1 MILGKIS
8 GKKKGGR
15 KLMKFKT
22 PYYVIHEQELDE
34 NFNKLKGALE
44 KHWNN
49 YIIGYSYKTNALPW
63 VIKHFDLLGCYAETV
78 SEDEYNLAKLIGVEK
93 NHIIYNG
100 PIKTKDSFLEALR
113 EGCVVNIDSQREIEW
128 LEEIEIEN
136 RRVGVRINFNIEKLC
151 PGQSQCPEE
160 GGRFGFCYENGE
172 LSKII
177 KKLQEKKVKISGI
190 HLHTSSKSRGL
201 DIYRAIAEIA
211 CKVQKQFELD
221 LDYVDVG
228 GGFFGGLSTKPQ
240 FDEYIALMESIL
252 STCFDKSKT
261 KLIVEPG
268 MAVIG
273 VPITYVTSVIDVK
286 DTEFS
291 RFVVTDG
298 TRTSIDPLM
307 TKNQYFHSFNMEGQ
321 RELHPRQIICGY
333 TCMEHDRLF
342 EEKNGPT
349 LQCGDQIIYDKV
361 GAYTMCLTPLFIK
374 YFPDVYVES
383 NGNIKKVRNAWTP
396 NEYVQLS
403 ELE

>member
-1 MILGKIS
+1 
-8 GKKKGGR
+8 
-15 KLMKFKT
+15 MKFKT
-22 PYYVIHEQELDE
+22 PYYMIHEQELDE
-34 NFNKLKGALE
+34 NFKKLKDALE

-78 SEDEYNLAKLIGVEK
+78 SEDEYNLAKLIGVGK

-100 PIKTKDSFLEALR
+100 PVKTKDSFMEALQN
-113 EGCVVNIDSQREIEW
+113 GCIVNIDSQREVEW
-128 LEEIEIEN
+128 LEDIESEN
-136 RRVGVRINFNIEKLC
+136 RRIGIRINFDIEKMC
-151 PGQSQCPEE
+151 PGQSQCPED

-177 KKLQEKKVKISGI
+177 TKLQEKKIKIAGI

-201 DIYRAIAEIA
+201 DIYRTIAEIA
-211 CKVQKQFELD
+211 CKVQKEFELD

-228 GGFFGGLSTKPQ
+228 GGFFGGLPTKPQ
-240 FDEYIALMESIL
+240 FDEYIALMENIL
-252 STCFDKSKT
+252 STCFDKTKT

-273 VPITYVTSVIDVK
+273 APISYVTSVIDVK
-286 DTEFS
+286 DTEFN

-307 TKNQYFHSFNMEGQ
+307 TKNSYFHSFDIKSQ
-321 RELHPRQIICGY
+321 RDTHPKQVICGY

-374 YFPDVYVES
+374 YFPDVYVEL
-383 NGNIKKVRNAWTP
+383 NGNVKKIRSAWTP
-396 NEYVQLS
+396 NEYVQRS

>member
-1 MILGKIS
+1 
-8 GKKKGGR
+8 
-15 KLMKFKT
+15 MKFKT
-22 PYYVIHEQELDE
+22 PYYMIHEQELDE
-34 NFNKLKGALE
+34 NFKKLKDALE

-78 SEDEYNLAKLIGVEK
+78 SEDEYNLAKLIGVGK

-100 PIKTKDSFLEALR
+100 PVKTKDSFMEALQN
-113 EGCVVNIDSQREIEW
+113 GCIVNIDSQREVEW
-128 LEEIEIEN
+128 LEDIESEN
-136 RRVGVRINFNIEKLC
+136 RRIGIRINFDIEKMC
-151 PGQSQCPEE
+151 PGQSQCPED

-177 KKLQEKKVKISGI
+177 TKLQEKKIKIAGI
-190 HLHTSSKSRGL
+190 HLHTSSKYRGL

-211 CKVQKQFELD
+211 CKVQKEFELD

-228 GGFFGGLSTKPQ
+228 GGFFGGLPTKPQ
-240 FDEYIALMESIL
+240 FDEYIALMENIL
-252 STCFDKSKT
+252 STCFDKTKT

-273 VPITYVTSVIDVK
+273 APISYVTSVIDVK
-286 DTEFS
+286 DTEFN

-307 TKNQYFHSFNMEGQ
+307 TKNSYFHSFDIKSQ
-321 RELHPRQIICGY
+321 RDTHPKQVICGY

-374 YFPDVYVES
+374 YFPDVYVEL
-383 NGNIKKVRNAWTP
+383 NGNVKKIRSAWTP
-396 NEYVQLS
+396 NEYVQRS

>member
-1 MILGKIS
+1 
-8 GKKKGGR
+8 
-15 KLMKFKT
+15 MKFKT
-22 PYYVIHEQELDE
+22 PYYVIHKNELDD
-34 NFNKLKGALE
+34 NFNKLKVALE

-63 VIKHFDLLGCYAETV
+63 VIKHFDSLGCYAETV
-78 SEDEYNLAKLIGVEK
+78 SEDEYNLAKIIGVEK
-93 NHIIYNG
+93 SKIIYNG
-100 PIKTKDSFLEALR
+100 PIKTKNSFIEAINN
-113 EGCVVNIDSQREIEW
+113 GCIVNIDSQREIEW
-128 LEEIEIEN
+128 LKEVQPTKREIGI
-136 RRVGVRINFNIEKLC
+136 RINFDIEKMC

-172 LSKII
+172 LSKAII
-177 KKLQEKKVKISGI
+177 KLKDEKVRISGI

-211 CKVQKQFELD
+211 CKIKQEFKLE

-228 GGFFGGLSTKPQ
+228 GGFFGGLPTKPQ
-240 FDEYIALMESIL
+240 FDEYITLMESIL
-252 STCFDKSKT
+252 SKSFDKAKT

-273 VPITYVTSVIDVK
+273 SPISYVTSVIDIK
-286 DTEFS
+286 DTGFN
-291 RFVVTDG
+291 RFVITDG

-307 TKNQYFHSFNMEGQ
+307 TKKSYFHTF
-321 RELHPRQIICGY
+321 ELDGERKNHPKQIISGY

-342 EEKNGPT
+342 VEKDGPT
-349 LQCGDQIIYDKV
+349 LQSGDYIIYNKV

-374 YFPDVYVES
+374 YFPDVYVETD
-383 NGNIKKVRNAWTP
+383 GTFKKVRNAWTP

-403 ELE
+403 VLE

>member
-1 MILGKIS
+1 
-8 GKKKGGR
+8 
-15 KLMKFKT
+15 MKFKT
-22 PYYVIHEQELDE
+22 PYYLIHEDELDD
-34 NFNKLKGALE
+34 NFNKLKKALE

-63 VIKHFDLLGCYAETV
+63 VIKHFDSLGCYAETV
-78 SEDEYNLAKLIGVEK
+78 SEDEYNLAKRIGVLES
-93 NHIIYNG
+93 HIIYNG
-100 PIKTKDSFLEALR
+100 PIKTKKTFLEALQNK
-113 EGCVVNIDSQREIEW
+113 CVVNIDSQREIEW
-128 LEEIEIEN
+128 LDDIEEEK
-136 RRVGVRINFNIEKLC
+136 RTVGVRINFNIEKMC
-151 PGQSQCPEE
+151 PGQSQCPED

-172 LSKII
+172 FSKIV
-177 KKLQEKKVKISGI
+177 KKLKEKKTKISGI

-201 DIYRAIAEIA
+201 DIYRAIAQFA
-211 CKVQKQFELD
+211 CRVQNEFGFD

-240 FDEYIALMESIL
+240 FDEYIALMENIL
-252 STCFDKSKT
+252 SDCFDKSKT
-261 KLIVEPG
+261 KLIIEPG

-273 VPITYVTSVIDVK
+273 ASVSYVTSVIDIK
-286 DTEFS
+286 DTEFN

-307 TKNQYFHSFNMEGQ
+307 TKNSYFYSLKIEGQ

-342 EEKNGPT
+342 VEKKGPT
-349 LQCGDQIIYDKV
+349 LQVGDYIIYDKV

-374 YFPDVYVES
+374 YFPDVYAEAH
-383 NGNIKKVRNAWTP
+383 GNIKKVRTAWTP
-396 NEYVQLS
+396 NEFMQLS

>member
-1 MILGKIS
+1 M
-8 GKKKGGR
+8 
-15 KLMKFKT
+15 
-22 PYYVIHEQELDE
+22 IHEQELDE
-34 NFNKLKGALE
+34 NFKKLKDALE

-78 SEDEYNLAKLIGVEK
+78 SEDEYNLAKLIGVGK

-100 PIKTKDSFLEALR
+100 PVKTKDSFMEALQN
-113 EGCVVNIDSQREIEW
+113 GCIVNIDSQREVEW
-128 LEEIEIEN
+128 LEDIESEN
-136 RRVGVRINFNIEKLC
+136 RRIGIRINFDIEKMC
-151 PGQSQCPEE
+151 PGQSQCPED

-177 KKLQEKKVKISGI
+177 TKLQEKKIKIAGI

-211 CKVQKQFELD
+211 CKVQKEFELD

-228 GGFFGGLSTKPQ
+228 GGFFGGLPTKPQ
-240 FDEYIALMESIL
+240 FDEYIALMENIL
-252 STCFDKSKT
+252 ST
-261 KLIVEPG
+261 
-268 MAVIG
+268 
-273 VPITYVTSVIDVK
+273 
-286 DTEFS
+286 EFN

-307 TKNQYFHSFNMEGQ
+307 TKNSYFHSFDIKSQ
-321 RELHPRQIICGY
+321 RDTHPKQVICGY

-374 YFPDVYVES
+374 YFPDVYVEL
-383 NGNIKKVRNAWTP
+383 NGNVKKIRSAWTP
-396 NEYVQLS
+396 NEYVQRS

>member
-1 MILGKIS
+1 M
-8 GKKKGGR
+8 
-15 KLMKFKT
+15 
-22 PYYVIHEQELDE
+22 
-34 NFNKLKGALE
+34 
-44 KHWNN
+44 
-49 YIIGYSYKTNALPW
+49 
-63 VIKHFDLLGCYAETV
+63 
-78 SEDEYNLAKLIGVEK
+78 SEDEYNLAKLIGVGK

-100 PIKTKDSFLEALR
+100 PVKTKDSFMEALQN
-113 EGCVVNIDSQREIEW
+113 GCIVNIDSQREVEW
-128 LEEIEIEN
+128 LEDIEIEN
-136 RRVGVRINFNIEKLC
+136 RRIGIRINFDIEKMC
-151 PGQSQCPEE
+151 PGQSQCPED

-177 KKLQEKKVKISGI
+177 KKLQEKKVKIAGI

-211 CKVQKQFELD
+211 CKVQKEFELD

-228 GGFFGGLSTKPQ
+228 GGFFGGLPTKPQ
-240 FDEYIALMESIL
+240 FDEYIALMENIL
-252 STCFDKSKT
+252 STCFDKTKT

-273 VPITYVTSVIDVK
+273 APISYVTSVIDVK
-286 DTEFS
+286 DTEFN

-307 TKNQYFHSFNMEGQ
+307 TKNSYFHSFDIKSQ
-321 RELHPRQIICGY
+321 RDTHPKQVICGY

-374 YFPDVYVES
+374 YFPDVYVEL
-383 NGNIKKVRNAWTP
+383 NGNVKKIRSAWTP
-396 NEYVQLS
+396 NEYVQRS